1 MDRLA
6 FFRATEDGFEPTS
19 MAVSLW
25 GDDHLHGVAISGLLA
40 RTLEATV
47 RDAGRGDLVPARYHV
62 DLFKQARR
70 RPTTARATI
79 VRESPRL
86 VLLDAVVEQDGTPVA
101 RATSAFLKPTDT
113 PDGEVWTGVDR
124 GAPPPYDVAAE
135 SDAPRIPL
143 FASELPWSDDFA
155 AHQNGGRHATWQTGV
170 PVVAGEER
178 SPFQSVASIAD
189 ATSMVTNWGSA
200 GVEFINTDISL
211 ALVRTP
217 ASHEIGLRAVDHL
230 ASDGIAV
237 GTAEVFDRAGP
248 LGSATVTALANS
260 RRTVDFAR
268 QQFGGDNPGA

>member
-6 FFRATEDGFEPTS
+6 FFRAAGDGFEPTS

-47 RDAGRGDLVPARYHV
+47 RDAGRDELVPARYHV

-70 RPTTARATI
+70 RETTARATI

-101 RATSAFLKPTDT
+101 RATSAFLKPTET

-124 GAPPPYDVAAE
+124 AEPPPHDVAAE
-135 SDAPRIPL
+135 SDDPRVPL
-143 FASELPWSDDFA
+143 FASKLPWSDDFA

-170 PVVAGEER
+170 AVVAGEER

-189 ATSMVTNWGSA
+189 STSMVTNWGSA

-211 ALVRTP
+211 ALARRP